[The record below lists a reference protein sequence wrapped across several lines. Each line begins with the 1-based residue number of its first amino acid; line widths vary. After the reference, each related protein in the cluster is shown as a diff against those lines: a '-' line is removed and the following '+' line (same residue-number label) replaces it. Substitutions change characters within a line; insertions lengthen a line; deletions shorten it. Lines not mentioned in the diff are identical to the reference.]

1 MGLTLRGRLKE
12 NSIFHL
18 HILQTPTKVGDL
30 SKGKQ
35 MMNPNKIFPKQSTIQ
50 HSSYLDSITKIKIR
64 NEDKE
69 ACLQRSKQTT
79 LQDHRKKCLSFCT
92 SGENVCPYVTDTS
105 HFHTMAFGR
114 CIHSLLILME
124 HTHTLSNSLCPKLFL
139 IATLE
144 TTLLYFNYHSVRTY
158 IYLILQPFRN
168 WQLKTTMVCQ
178 TPTLP
183 PSPPHTACSSVCFL
197 SPAFIF
203 SHPLVPGR
211 HLIYLLLG
219 LLYLC
224 NITIPQQL
232 FFFFCYCSY
241 SNTLIIYHN
250 CLILEI

>member
-50 HSSYLDSITKIKIR
+50 HSSYLDSITKIKI
-64 NEDKE
+64 KE
-69 ACLQRSKQTT
+69 MKT
-79 LQDHRKKCLSFCT
+79 RKLVCNVQSRPPYKITGKMLVILYFW
-92 SGENVCPYVTDTS
+92 GECMPILTDTS

-114 CIHSLLILME
+114 CIHSLLILVE

-144 TTLLYFNYHSVRTY
+144 TTLLYFNYHSIRTY

-168 WQLKTTMVCQ
+168 WQVKTTMVCQ

-197 SPAFIF
+197 SPDFIF

-232 FFFFCYCSY
+232 FLFFLLLLLLQHTD
-241 SNTLIIYHN
+241 NLP
-250 CLILEI
+250 